1 MINLLGFPIVF
12 VILIF
17 SIIVAGGSIFAFF
30 SLTSIL
36 IVIGGSFAAAIIVY
50 GLSSLK
56 QTFFLARLAFRPNKS
71 NDLETISSLIDYAAK
86 ARRDGVLS
94 LDNAIEEVKNPF
106 LKKGLQF
113 VVDGL
118 DGELLKEMMQTNID
132 SLDERHTSNR
142 SIFKFLEAV
151 SPAFGLMGTII
162 GLVLMFGSLASAD
175 VGLIAQG
182 LATAIITTLYGSFLS
197 NVVFNTI
204 YRRLEFITA
213 EEIFFK
219 RIIIEALISIQNG
232 DSPRIIEE
240 KITSFYSEKKG
251 KEITEIIKGQ
261 E

>member
-1 MINLLGFPIVF
+1 MTNLLGFVAVV
-12 VILIF
+12 VILVF
-17 SIIVAGGSIFAFF
+17 GIIVAGGNLLAFF

-36 IVIGGSFAAAIIVY
+36 IVIGGSLACSVIVY
-50 GLSSLK
+50 GLNGLRQILSLGK
-56 QTFFLARLAFRPNKS
+56 LAFTKRKE
-71 NDLETISSLIDYAAK
+71 DELQVVSSLIDFATK

-94 LDNAIEEVKNPF
+94 LDGALEEVSNPF

-113 VVDGL
+113 VIDGL
-118 DGELLKEMMQTNID
+118 DGDLLKEILITNINEME
-132 SLDERHTSNR
+132 ERHSYGR
-142 SIFKFLEAV
+142 GIFRFLEAV

-204 YRRLEFITA
+204 YRKLETLTM
-213 EEIFFK
+213 EETFFK
-219 RIIIEALISIQNG
+219 KIIIESLISIQNG

-240 KITSFYSEKKG
+240 KITAFYPKKQS
-251 KEITEIIKGQ
+251 KKILDVIK
-261 E
+261 